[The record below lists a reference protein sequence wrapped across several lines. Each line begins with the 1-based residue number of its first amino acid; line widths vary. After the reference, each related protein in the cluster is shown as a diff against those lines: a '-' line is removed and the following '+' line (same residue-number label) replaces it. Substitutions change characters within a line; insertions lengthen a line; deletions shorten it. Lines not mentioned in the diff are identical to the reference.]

1 MRNNHTGQINE
12 IINDILHT
20 SEEYE
25 LVCEMAN
32 VARNF
37 EINWSIYVE
46 PDKRRNKPTYFK
58 LYSDANYTEAE
69 FCARI
74 SLLSPEYIIHREGDK
89 KPFVLNS
96 HEKKL
101 LVNFLNGHQY
111 GRKKSNVSELTVWQ
125 RLIAFWN
132 KEMGYIDDIADAL
145 EFTSENTDID
155 DINSPLPIDLKMPN
169 YLEL

>member
-1 MRNNHTGQINE
+1 MENQHREH
-12 IINDILHT
+12 IIDAILNT
-20 SEEYE
+20 SDERDM
-25 LVCEMAN
+25 VCEMAN

-37 EINWSIYVE
+37 DINWSIYVE
-46 PDKRRNKPTYFK
+46 PDRRRNRPTYFK

-74 SLLSPEYIIHREGDK
+74 SLLSPKYIIHKDGDK
-89 KPFVLNS
+89 KPFELNS

-101 LVNFLNGHQY
+101 LVNFLNSHQY

-132 KEMGYIDDIADAL
+132 KEMGHIDDIEDSL
-145 EFTSENTDID
+145 EYTSENTDIN